1 MGVGTRYKLGW
12 RWCTEVGLGRAGADR
27 LAGCKVLMVH
37 CTHCEDGGKALL
49 SVEELKVLRNHR
61 RQAEV

>member
-12 RWCTEVGLGRAGADR
+12 RWCKEVGLGRAGADR
-27 LAGCKVLMVH
+27 LACCKVLMVH

-49 SVEELKVLRNHR
+49 SQEELKVLRNHR